1 MRYLVCLYLLRY
13 PWYCLFL
20 ATLLFPGN
28 AVSQTQD
35 KEKISDLISITG
47 APYFDL
53 LALYN
58 MALQEDAELQ
68 AAHAERESV
77 RQIMVEKQAALLPA
91 VQANASRFQNTTTDP
106 FSIPHYNG
114 QGISVTLAQP
124 LINFS
129 SWADA
134 TYGRQLNTQANLKY
148 LSAQQ
153 NLILRI
159 VDGYFSLLKAMD
171 NDEAA
176 ISEHAAVERHLEEA
190 TQRYKAGIIAVT
202 DVEIAKARRD
212 NAVAAEIDAKNAL
225 ENQQEVLQQIVNCP
239 VEYIY
244 RLRESFDLMPP
255 TPADRVQWVRQ
266 ALADNFDLQIARFNT
281 SLARQ
286 TLKSAS
292 AQHLPTLN
300 LGATVSK
307 ISQQSFNQ
315 PVFIER
321 PRTSNVNLTLS
332 IPIFAG
338 FGTEAKA
345 KETKFLYQK
354 SFFELETQHR
364 QTELL
369 TNQHYR
375 GVLTYISRAQ
385 ALKQAT
391 ISNDVALKATNAAF
405 GVGTR
410 TIVDVLDAQS
420 SLITAQKEYLAS
432 RYDYLLEGLRLKSMA
447 GILDTNDLI
456 ALNALLEKEKPQQKN
471 KKKAPSPK
479 TQKS

>member
-1 MRYLVCLYLLRY
+1 VILVHFFLNFLQRTLT
-13 PWYCLFL
+13 CLFL
-20 ATLLFPGN
+20 SALFIPGQ
-28 AVSQTQD
+28 ASSETPQKTSPSLPDVVSI
-35 KEKISDLISITG
+35 EGS
-47 APYFDL
+47 PYFDL
-53 LALYN
+53 LTLYN
-58 MALQEDAELQ
+58 LALQEDAELK
-68 AAHAERESV
+68 AAHAERESI
-77 RQIMVEKQAALLPA
+77 RQVMIEKQAALLPLI
-91 VQANASRFQNTTTDP
+91 QASASRFQNTTTDP
-106 FSIPHYNG
+106 YSIQHYSG
-114 QGISVTLAQP
+114 QGISLTLAQP

-134 TYGRQLNTQANLKY
+134 TYGRQLNTQAHLKY

-171 NDEAA
+171 NYEAA
-176 ISEHAAVERHLEEA
+176 ISEHTAVKRHLEEA
-190 TQRYKAGIIAVT
+190 TQRYNAGIIAVT
-202 DVEIAKARRD
+202 DVEVAKARRD
-212 NAVAAEIDAKNAL
+212 NAIAAEIDAKNAL

-239 VEYIY
+239 VEHIY
-244 RLRESFDLMPP
+244 RLRESFDLPP
-255 TPADRVQWVRQ
+255 PVPADRIQWVKQ
-266 ALADNFDLQIARFNT
+266 ALADNFELQVARFNAH
-281 SLARQ
+281 LARQ
-286 TLKSAS
+286 TLKSAT

-307 ISQQSFNQ
+307 TTQLSMTENIFK
-315 PVFIER
+315 ER

-364 QTELL
+364 HTELM

-385 ALKQAT
+385 ALKQARV
-391 ISNDVALKATNAAF
+391 SNDVALQATNAAF
-405 GVGTR
+405 EVGTR

-420 SLITAQKEYLAS
+420 RLITAKKEYLAS

-447 GILDTNDLI
+447 GILDTSDLS
-456 ALNALLEKEKPQQKN
+456 ALNSLLLTEKPQQK
-471 KKKAPSPK
+471 K
-479 TQKS
+479 